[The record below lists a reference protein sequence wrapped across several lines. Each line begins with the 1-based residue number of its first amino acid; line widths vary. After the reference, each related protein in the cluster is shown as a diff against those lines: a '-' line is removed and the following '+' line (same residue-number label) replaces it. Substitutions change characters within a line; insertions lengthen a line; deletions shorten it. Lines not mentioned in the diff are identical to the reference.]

1 MRKVSIYTWNIS
13 LLSTIL
19 EFTWL
24 FIVIFFEEKASPPH
38 PKRKF
43 ASPPPPPLP
52 PQIEKVPKK
61 FDIFPAPSYKIRKN
75 NLAPTKNYLWIGGGK
90 GRVWY
95 VMLRFMLYLS
105 IFYLFILYLSIIIY
119 FLYREFSSSTW
130 KKQAPSG
137 PNGSGFSNA
146 ENISTFL
153 RWRKNF
159 VSI

>member
-24 FIVIFFEEKASPPH
+24 FIDSFIEEKG
-38 PKRKF
+38 
-43 ASPPPPPLP
+43 PPPPPQKEFSPFPPP

-75 NLAPTKNYLWIGGGK
+75 NLAPTKNYLWIGGGE

-105 IFYLFILYLSIIIY
+105 IFYLFILDLSIIIY

-153 RWRKNF
+153 RWRKYF